1 MISSLISITIQDAP
15 IVLSGNEFIL
25 RSSTSGGS
33 HKRGQN
39 HQSSRTPLSNDPFT
53 IRNDTRGRD
62 EDIRTESSR
71 TDADPTDPILL
82 ALLEDDDDHI
92 VWDPRYIFSLSNIPT
107 YVLFAKLGIYRA
119 SAAAPAPLVIPP
131 VWPSS
136 PSHVSPITPMK
147 PTLSPIGS
155 SARSPTTQKP
165 SPFASPR
172 AAPSSTTAQDL
183 LNNVMNMGLP
193 RLPGVGIPASGT
205 VDPYRS
211 HVAESSA
218 PQPQLLFGS
227 GPPNQPDHSIW
238 STTLDGQSIKFPG
251 ASTSM
256 GASAHIG
263 GGGAGSGY
271 SYQSVQQQQQQQQHQ
286 QIFPRTGFA
295 HSIWSSVYPNNST
308 STSSAHP
315 SSPYTLPLHS
325 PTGSSITDSTSLTTH
340 QRTLSSSSASL
351 AHLFTTQHQKR
362 SSDDPLLYSRMDGLQ
377 PGMTTAW
384 RQDMQTV
391 EQRYPNGMMAFR

>member
-1 MISSLISITIQDAP
+1 M
-15 IVLSGNEFIL
+15 
-25 RSSTSGGS
+25 
-33 HKRGQN
+33 H
-39 HQSSRTPLSNDPFT
+39 
-53 IRNDTRGRD
+53 
-62 EDIRTESSR
+62 
-71 TDADPTDPILL
+71 
-82 ALLEDDDDHI
+82 
-92 VWDPRYIFSLSNIPT
+92 FSLSNIPK
-107 YVLFAKLGIYRA
+107 YVLFAEFGISRA
-119 SAAAPAPLVIPP
+119 SAAPAPLVIPP

-155 SARSPTTQKP
+155 SARSPTTQGP

-172 AAPSSTTAQDL
+172 AAAPSSTTAQDL
-183 LNNVMNMGLP
+183 LNNVMNMGIP
-193 RLPGVGIPASGT
+193 RLPGVGIPASGN
-205 VDPYRS
+205 VDPFRS

-238 STTLDGQSIKFPG
+238 STTLDGQSIKFPS

-256 GASAHIG
+256 GAPAHIG
-263 GGGAGSGY
+263 GGAGGGY
-271 SYQSVQQQQQQQQHQ
+271 SYQSAQQQQHQ

-295 HSIWSSVYPNNST
+295 HSIWSSVYPNNPS

-325 PTGSSITDSTSLTTH
+325 PTGSGIADSTGLTTH

-362 SSDDPLLYSRMDGLQ
+362 SSDDPLLYSRMDGMQ